1 MKRNEIWFYMSN
13 GEICR
18 IHRAAY
24 EKSLKCDHAVKV
36 HEGSYYYK
44 GYQISKDGGRDY
56 PWNYGRP
63 DEISHEA
70 AVTKKEAMETIDYM
84 LKRKEIDLC
93 DIVCG

>member
-1 MKRNEIWFYMSN
+1 MFKLKKSEIWFYMDN
-13 GEICR
+13 EKIC
-18 IHRAAY
+18 ILHRTAY

-36 HEGSYYYK
+36 HDGEYYYK

-70 AVTKKEAMETIDYM
+70 AQTKKEAMETINFIINQGG
-84 LKRKEIDLC
+84 RN
-93 DIVCG
+93 GN